1 MNINIADNL
10 KRLRRERNLTQE
22 ELAERVGVSGQAVSK
37 WETAAGLPDLPL
49 LISLASFFGVS
60 LDDLV
65 GMNELKS
72 RERLD
77 AIMEEVNVLAANNRH
92 DEAIPLLREAVSLFP
107 DDWEVLNF
115 LASELRQSRSPED
128 LEEAVRL
135 YERAASL
142 EAPWNLSG
150 VTEKQICMT
159 LRQMG
164 KKEEAIERAKKLR
177 LPLVEHCDLMT
188 RLTDGEENVEWSQ
201 KLMELCVMSI
211 ADTINSITEGMRY
224 QGDER
229 IALLRKIPVLLDLL
243 YDEGDYFLAYAT
255 VSRVWWRIAHLE
267 LKAGREDKAFE
278 ALGEC
283 ARLAVLNDRLPGDG
297 SEVRCTSPLF
307 DTRSASFPDK
317 TERGSYSGSYAR
329 AIRRMPEFDGVRD
342 DPRMIPILTLVDE
355 THAEKESRKKERPA
369 QSRADTTP
377 G

>member
-1 MNINIADNL
+1 MNLSIADNL
-10 KRLRRERNLTQE
+10 KRLRRGRNLTQE
-22 ELAERVGVSGQAVSK
+22 ELGNILGVSGQAVSK
-37 WETAAGLPDLPL
+37 WECGTGIPDLPL
-49 LISLASFFGVS
+49 LIAAASFFGVS
-60 LDDLV
+60 LDDLI
-65 GMNELKS
+65 GMNELRS
-72 RERLD
+72 RERRD
-77 AIMEEVNVLAANNRH
+77 ALMEKAEVLSVNNCH
-92 DEAIPLLREAVSLFP
+92 AEAIPLLREAVSLFP
-107 DDWEVLNF
+107 DDWEALNR
-115 LASELRQSRSPED
+115 LASEMRHSGSPED
-128 LEEAVRL
+128 LGEAIRL

-142 EAPWNLSG
+142 EPPWNLSG

-159 LRQMG
+159 LGQMG
-164 KKEEAIERAKKLR
+164 KKEEAVERAKKLR

-224 QGDER
+224 QGEER
-229 IALLRKIPVLLDLL
+229 ITLLRKIPALFDLL
-243 YDEGDYFLAYAT
+243 YDDGDCYISFAT

-297 SEVRCTSPLF
+297 SEVCCTSPLF
-307 DTRSASFPDK
+307 DARSASFPDK

-342 DPRMIPILTLVDE
+342 DPRMIPILTLLDE
-355 THAEKESRKKERPA
+355 VHAETEIRKKERCM

>member
-1 MNINIADNL
+1 MKPFIAENL
-10 KRLRRERNLTQE
+10 KRLRTEKNLTQE
-22 ELAERVGVSGQAVSK
+22 DVGNVLGVSGQAVSK
-37 WETAAGLPDLPL
+37 WECGTGMPDLPL
-49 LISLASFFGVS
+49 LIAAASFFDVS

-65 GMNELKS
+65 GMNELKNEER
-72 RERLD
+72 REVL
-77 AIMEEVNVLAANNRH
+77 MEEAEVHAVNNRYE
-92 DEAIPLLREAVSLFP
+92 EAIPLLREALSLFP
-107 DDWEVLNF
+107 EDWDILTR
-115 LASELRQSRSPED
+115 LARELRQRHTPED

-224 QGDER
+224 QGEER
-229 IALLRKIPVLLDLL
+229 IALLRKIPALFDLL
-243 YDEGDYFLAYAT
+243 YDEGDFFLAYAT

-297 SEVRCTSPLF
+297 SEVGCTSPLF

-317 TERGSYSGSYAR
+317 TERGSYSGDYAR

-342 DPRMIPILTLVDE
+342 DPRMIPILTLLDE
-355 THAEKESRKKERPA
+355 SHAEAESRKKERCA
-369 QSRADTTP
+369 QSRADATP